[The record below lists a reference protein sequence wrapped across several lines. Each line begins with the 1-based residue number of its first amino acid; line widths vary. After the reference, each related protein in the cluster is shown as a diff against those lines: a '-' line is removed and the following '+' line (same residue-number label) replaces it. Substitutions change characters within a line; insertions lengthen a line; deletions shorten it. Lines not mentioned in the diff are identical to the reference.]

1 MTLVLCYGISIGLL
15 LSVIV
20 WFLGRNEKKRI
31 SVFFNRRIT
40 YLQDKVKNNNRLSN
54 FARYYNQ
61 RIYITNLKLSLKALF
76 FISIGFCFIAFFLSL
91 VILSGKIP
99 NPTYQDPRAVIVT
112 HNIFGIIIFTIIGFL
127 IPWVLLNLIYH
138 STRRMLNKQALNT
151 FNLIL
156 NNYTVRNNLEAATW
170 DSIAAMPSQ
179 MRSLFSRIQSRV
191 NNGEEFDTVVYKIST
206 LLKLQSF
213 RDFYNVIVSS
223 RIAGGNTE
231 DLLYRLTD
239 KIRSRKNRAQSIKE
253 DLNPL
258 ISKAVAFT
266 LVMILTYLGVSLV
279 LPDSITL
286 VRQSSIGDLYI
297 NSIIISILIEAALLL
312 KFLSMED

>member
-20 WFLGRNEKKRI
+20 WFLGKKEKKQISGFINKRI
-31 SVFFNRRIT
+31 N
-40 YLQDKVKNNNRLSN
+40 YLQDKVKNNNRISN

-61 RIYITNLKLSLKALF
+61 RIYITNLKLSLKALL
-76 FISIGFCFIAFFLSL
+76 FISIGFCFIAFLLSI

-99 NPTYQDPRAVIVT
+99 NPTYQNPGAVIVT
-112 HNIFGIIIFTIIGFL
+112 HNIFGIIIFAVTGFM
-127 IPWVLLNLIYH
+127 IPWVSLNLIYH

-156 NNYTVRNNLEAATW
+156 NNYIVRNNLEAATW
-170 DSIAAMPSQ
+170 DSIAAMPFQ

-191 NNGEEFDTVVYKIST
+191 NNGEEFDTVVYKISI

-223 RIAGGNTE
+223 RMAGGNTE

-279 LPDSITL
+279 WPDSIAL
-286 VRQSSIGDLYI
+286 VKQSSIGHLYI
-297 NSIIISILIEAALLL
+297 NAIIISILIEAALLL

>member
-1 MTLVLCYGISIGLL
+1 M
-15 LSVIV
+15 IV
-20 WFLGRNEKKRI
+20 
-31 SVFFNRRIT
+31 
-40 YLQDKVKNNNRLSN
+40 
-54 FARYYNQ
+54 
-61 RIYITNLKLSLKALF
+61 
-76 FISIGFCFIAFFLSL
+76 GFM
-91 VILSGKIP
+91 
-99 NPTYQDPRAVIVT
+99 
-112 HNIFGIIIFTIIGFL
+112 

-156 NNYTVRNNLEAATW
+156 NNYIVRNNLEAATW

-191 NNGEEFDTVVYKIST
+191 NNGEEFDTVVYKISI

-223 RIAGGNTE
+223 RLAGGNTE

-279 LPDSITL
+279 WPDSIAL
-286 VRQSSIGDLYI
+286 VKQSSIGHLYI
-297 NSIIISILIEAALLL
+297 NSIIISILIETALLL

>member
-20 WFLGRNEKKRI
+20 WFLGKKEKKQISGFINKRI
-31 SVFFNRRIT
+31 N
-40 YLQDKVKNNNRLSN
+40 YLQDKVKNNNRISN

-61 RIYITNLKLSLKALF
+61 RIYITNLKLSLKALL
-76 FISIGFCFIAFFLSL
+76 FISIGFCFIAFFLSI
-91 VILSGKIP
+91 VILSEKIP
-99 NPTYQDPRAVIVT
+99 NPIYQNPGAVIVS
-112 HNIFGIIIFTIIGFL
+112 HNIFGIVIFMIVGFM

-138 STRRMLNKQALNT
+138 SMRRMLNKQALNT

-156 NNYTVRNNLEAATW
+156 NNYIVRNNLEAATW

-191 NNGEEFDTVVYKIST
+191 NNGEEFDTVIYKISI

-223 RIAGGNTE
+223 RMAGGNTE
-231 DLLYRLTD
+231 DLLYRLSD

-266 LVMILTYLGVSLV
+266 LVMILTYFGVSLV
-279 LPDSITL
+279 WPDSIAL
-286 VRQSSIGDLYI
+286 VKQSSIGHLYI
-297 NSIIISILIEAALLL
+297 NAIIISILIEAALLL

>member
-15 LSVIV
+15 LSVIA
-20 WFLGRNEKKRI
+20 WFLGKSEKKQI
-31 SVFFNRRIT
+31 SVFFNKRINH
-40 YLQDKVKNNNRLSN
+40 LQDKVKNNNRISN

-76 FISIGFCFIAFFLSL
+76 FISIGFCSISFFLSIL
-91 VILSGKIP
+91 ILSEKIP
-99 NPTYQDPRAVIVT
+99 NPTYQNPGVVT
-112 HNIFGIIIFTIIGFL
+112 VNHNIFGIIIFTVIGLL

-138 STRRMLNKQALNT
+138 NTRRRLNKQALNT

-156 NNYTVRNNLEAATW
+156 NNYIVRNNLEAATW
-170 DSIAAMPSQ
+170 DSIAGMPPR
-179 MRSLFSRIQSRV
+179 MRSLFSQIQSRV
-191 NNGEEFDTVVYKIST
+191 NNGEEFDTVVYKISI

-223 RIAGGNTE
+223 RMAGGNTE

-266 LVMILTYLGVSLV
+266 LVMILTYLGVSFV
-279 LPDSITL
+279 WPDSIAL
-286 VRQSSIGDLYI
+286 VKQSSLGHLYT
-297 NSIIISILIEAALLL
+297 NAIIISVLIEGALLL
-312 KFLSMED
+312 RFLSMED